1 MKLYHITP
9 IKNID
14 SIIENGIKTKDGFA
28 YLFENTTIP
37 YCEGFYRRDKW
48 SSIMRDF
55 SIRDI
60 IAKNELFLK
69 EYALFEVDVE
79 GLDLVTDVCGE
90 ITYKQQYKTTT
101 DIPKEKVTYIGTYKT
116 QPYYNFPR
124 LKTIYRPKGK
134 IIHLD
139 KTFGWV
145 EAAA

>member
-48 SSIMRDF
+48 SRIMRDF

-79 GLDLVTDVCGE
+79 GIDLATDV
-90 ITYKQQYKTTT
+90 
-101 DIPKEKVTYIGTYKT
+101 
-116 QPYYNFPR
+116 
-124 LKTIYRPKGK
+124 
-134 IIHLD
+134 
-139 KTFGWV
+139 
-145 EAAA
+145 